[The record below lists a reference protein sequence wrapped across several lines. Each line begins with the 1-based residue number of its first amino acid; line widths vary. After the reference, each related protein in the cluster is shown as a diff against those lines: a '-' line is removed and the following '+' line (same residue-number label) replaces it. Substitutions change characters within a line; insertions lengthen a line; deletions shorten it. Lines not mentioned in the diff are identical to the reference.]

1 VFRVEPV
8 IPIFS
13 HNFGSFTFD
22 LTAGIVIEWIV
33 ILILGIGAFL
43 LTRNL
48 KLRPGKTQA
57 ALEKLYKT
65 IRDFIVSTMG
75 EENESFVPYIG
86 TLMIYLLL
94 LNLAGLLGLRPP
106 TADLSITV
114 SFAITTFL
122 VVNGNAIRKNG
133 LIGFGEGL
141 LHPFWPMLPLN
152 ILERFILPVS
162 LSLRLFGNMI
172 AAVILVDLVYNGLG
186 SISIF
191 AQLGIPIIVHGYFD
205 LFDGL
210 IQMIV
215 FSMLT
220 MINIKVTSEE

>member
-1 VFRVEPV
+1 VFKLEPI

-13 HNFGSFTFD
+13 HQIGGFTFD

-48 KLRPGKTQA
+48 KLRPSKTQA
-57 ALEKLYKT
+57 ALEKLYQT
-65 IRDFIVSTMG
+65 IRDFVVSTMG
-75 EENESFVPYIG
+75 EENESFLPYIG

-94 LNLAGLLGLRPP
+94 LNLPGLLGIRPP

-122 VVNGNAIRKNG
+122 VVNLNAIRKNG
-133 LIGFGEGL
+133 FIGFGKGL

-152 ILERFILPVS
+152 IVERIILPVS
-162 LSLRLFGNMI
+162 LSLRLYGNMI
-172 AAVILVDLVYNGLG
+172 AAVILVDLVYKGLG
-186 SISIF
+186 SISMF
-191 AQLGIPIIVHGYFD
+191 AQLGLPIIVHGYFD
-205 LFDGL
+205 FFDGL

-220 MINIKVTSEE
+220 MINIKVTAEE